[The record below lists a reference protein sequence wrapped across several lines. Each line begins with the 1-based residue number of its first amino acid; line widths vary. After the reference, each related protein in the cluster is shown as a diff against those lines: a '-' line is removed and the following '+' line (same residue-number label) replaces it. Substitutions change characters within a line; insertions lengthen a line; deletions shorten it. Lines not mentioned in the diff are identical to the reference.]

1 MLRKLDS
8 EIFTS
13 LTQALGNE
21 VSEISSMKS
30 ELLIAQS
37 GNWSDEFTD
46 DEASEIYSQI
56 SQMLA
61 KKI

>member
-8 EIFTS
+8 EIFTY

-37 GNWSDEFTD
+37 GNWSETG
-46 DEASEIYSQI
+46 
-56 SQMLA
+56 QMNSLMMRLQEYIH
-61 KKI
+61 KFHRY

>member
-8 EIFTS
+8 EIFTY

-37 GNWSDEFTD
+37 GNWS
-46 DEASEIYSQI
+46 
-56 SQMLA
+56 
-61 KKI
+61 